1 MIASKTPKKS
11 TVLLEVENVS
21 IKILARIGGKPIVQ
35 YIVNKVSTGVKNQSN
50 LSLPL
55 YFTRTYM
62 YKKYP
67 KGNTPKIV
75 PISLGFAKPPN
86 GVNTVG
92 T

>member
-1 MIASKTPKKS
+1 MKRNQS
-11 TVLLEVENVS
+11 VS
-21 IKILARIGGKPIVQ
+21 YTHLDVYKRQVQ